1 MRKIEK
7 GGVSISKKPRVHNL
21 LVRKKTV
28 NRMASRT
35 DMVSIMKVVRLLLLS
50 RDKYVSEYD
59 KEDTIANFSDY
70 NQNIKSAKRNNW
82 LK

>member
-1 MRKIEK
+1 
-7 GGVSISKKPRVHNL
+7 
-21 LVRKKTV
+21 
-28 NRMASRT
+28 MANRT

-70 NQNIKSAKRNNW
+70 NQNIKSVKRNNW

>member
-50 RDKYVSEYD
+50 RDKYGSEYD

-70 NQNIKSAKRNNW
+70 NQNIKSVKRNNW